1 VREPRTRRLAAALAA
16 AALGGVALLLGAAP
30 AAAHNT
36 LSGST
41 PADDSTVTDPVTEV
55 VLEFDQAVQSD
66 FAQAAVLGADQT
78 PYGSGEPVV
87 DGRTVTQAVEPLPD
101 GRFDV
106 SYRVVSADGHPVSGT
121 VSFTVTGQAAPPPV
135 ETPTAEPTT
144 AAVPQPTPATEDT
157 APVPAAEADPTGA
170 AAAVSENTGLPTAA
184 LVGGAMAAAAGVAAV
199 AFLAARRRPGGDVDA
214 GPADTG
220 S

>member
-1 VREPRTRRLAAALAA
+1 VRERRTRRPAAALVAA
-16 AALGGVALLLGAAP
+16 AFAGVALLLGAAP

-36 LSGST
+36 LTGST

-55 VLEFDQAVQSD
+55 VLEFDQAVQTE
-66 FAQAAVLGADQT
+66 FAQVAVLGADET

-87 DGRTVTQAVEPLPD
+87 VGRSVTQAVEPLPD
-101 GRFDV
+101 GRYDV
-106 SYRVVSADGHPVSGT
+106 SYRVISADGHPVSGT
-121 VSFTVTGQAAPPPV
+121 ISFTATGQAAPPAA

-144 AAVPQPTPATEDT
+144 PAVTEPTPTAADT
-157 APVPAAEADPTGA
+157 ARATAEADPTGA
-170 AAAVSENTGLPTAA
+170 AVAVSENTGLPTAA
-184 LVGGAMAAAAGVAAV
+184 LVGGALATAAGVAAV
-199 AFLAARRRPGGDVDA
+199 AFLVVRQRPGGDVGA

>member
-1 VREPRTRRLAAALAA
+1 MTTRHRARLRALLAPAAALA
-16 AALGGVALLLGAAP
+16 GVALVLGAAP

-66 FAQAAVLGADQT
+66 FAQVAVLGADRT
-78 PYGSGEPVV
+78 PYGSGAPVV
-87 DGRTVTQAVEPLPD
+87 VGRTVTQAVESLPD
-101 GRFDV
+101 GRYDV
-106 SYRVVSADGHPVSGT
+106 SYRAVSADGHPVSGT
-121 VSFTVTGQAAPPPV
+121 ISFTASGQAAPRPV
-135 ETPTAEPTT
+135 ATPTAEPTT
-144 AAVPQPTPATEDT
+144 PAVAEPTPADADP
-157 APVPAAEADPTGA
+157 APVTSEADPTGGA
-170 AAAVSENTGLPTAA
+170 VAVSGDTGLPTAA
-184 LVGGAMAAAAGVAAV
+184 LVGGALAAAAGVATV
-199 AFLAARRRPGGDVDA
+199 ALLVVRQRPGGDAGA